1 MLSLNK
7 LVVSSMDPLFVGL
20 EFLLIKGVRFRI
32 VLRIGMVKFAGLF
45 VCVILRAGF
54 GDDVFLELLVGVV
67 GMAREGSALL
77 EILENVD
84 HSLIIIDIKLIV
96 FVVEAQLRLFISLI
110 QIIFFNNFFKLSFT
124 TFSIKY

>member
-1 MLSLNK
+1 
-7 LVVSSMDPLFVGL
+7 MDPLFVGL

-96 FVVEAQLRLFISLI
+96 FVVQAQLRLFHSLI